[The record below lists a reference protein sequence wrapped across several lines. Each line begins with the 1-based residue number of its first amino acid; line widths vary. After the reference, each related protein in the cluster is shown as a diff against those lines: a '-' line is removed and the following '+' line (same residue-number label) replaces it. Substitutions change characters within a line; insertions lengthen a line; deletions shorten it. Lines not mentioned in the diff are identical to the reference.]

1 MEGEFIIKKYYLCCL
16 VKNNRMMANWRY
28 NLHVCYNNLRFWRAK
43 ACLMMRGNRQWGLSP
58 DERDWGRITVSLTSH
73 GSRIDHVWC
82 AIESVMQQSLPAD
95 RIVLWLD
102 EEDRGRGIPKRLRRL
117 MARGLE
123 IVYTPHRIG
132 PYKKLIPALEA
143 CKGDVIVTV
152 DDDCIYGPRL
162 LESLVSGYLRAPE
175 SIHAMRFHSV
185 VTDDG
190 LTPAPYSHWRH
201 EVERLEDELYPFFT
215 GVGGVL
221 YPPGVFDDVAVDCGL
236 FLALSPTADD
246 VWFNAMALRCGVKVH
261 KCSDGKGVD
270 FVVNHHVQG
279 SALGKRNYE
288 SGCGNDESVNAVN
301 EVFGVWNFKNKAGR

>member
-1 MEGEFIIKKYYLCCL
+1 
-16 VKNNRMMANWRY
+16 MANWRY

-43 ACLMMRGNRQWGLSP
+43 ACLMMRRKKQWGLSS
-58 DERDWGRITVSLTSH
+58 EVRDWGRITVSLTSH

-82 AIESVMQQSLPAD
+82 AIESIMQQSLPAD

-102 EEDRGRGIPKRLRRL
+102 EEDRGRGIPERLRRQ
-117 MARGLE
+117 MSRGLE

-132 PYKKLIPALEA
+132 PYKKLIPALES

-221 YPPGVFDDVAVDCGL
+221 YPPGVFDDVAVDCGR

-246 VWFNAMALRCGVKVH
+246 VWLNAMALRCGVEVH
-261 KCSDGKGVD
+261 KCSVGKGVD
-270 FVVNHHVQG
+270 FVVNHRVQC

-288 SGCGNDESVNAVN
+288 CGSGNDDSVRAVN
-301 EVFGVWNFKNKAGR
+301 ESFGVWDFQNNAVQ